1 MSSFDAGIL
10 FSPLQR
16 KFALL
21 TFCSFKYTQFCLTS
35 SISSSVGSR
44 FSVRRINRNFDRL
57 RILQII
63 P

>member
-1 MSSFDAGIL
+1 MSSFDAGIP

-35 SISSSVGSR
+35 SISSSVGSQ
-44 FSVRRINRNFDRL
+44 FSVRRIKSKL
-57 RILQII
+57 R
-63 P
+63 